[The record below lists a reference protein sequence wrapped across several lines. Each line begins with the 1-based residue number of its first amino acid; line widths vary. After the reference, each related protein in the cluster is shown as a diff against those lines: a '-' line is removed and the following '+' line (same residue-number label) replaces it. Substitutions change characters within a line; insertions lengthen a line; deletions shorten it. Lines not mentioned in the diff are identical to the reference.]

1 MFAGAGWAPGGLG
14 GESSA
19 VDAGALNGHRA
30 CVEVSAFVLYLCGDE
45 GWDMC
50 VTTLHTHVPLS
61 TNGFRLVSPCHVP
74 DSGTSFEG
82 VSEPVLGDGSQ
93 GLGPFGVLGFDAS
106 CPGFVSELEGVF
118 LFHAG
123 FEFGEGCEDASGE
136 VVGVLGEGFLGFFES
151 DGVVVVFELFFN
163 EFYFVGCPADA

>member
-19 VDAGALNGHRA
+19 VDAGALNGHEA

-106 CPGFVSELEGVF
+106 CSGFVSEFEGVF
-118 LFHAG
+118 LFRAG
-123 FEFGEGCEDASGE
+123 FEFGEG
-136 VVGVLGEGFLGFFES
+136 
-151 DGVVVVFELFFN
+151 
-163 EFYFVGCPADA
+163 